1 MVSSILVKLMILI
14 SMALRR
20 ILPYPTNPVK
30 IALPQ
35 TIVFFRSVKNI
46 SALKI
51 YWDESPLDLEKIEK
65 IETGLAAQNLRYP
78 LYNYVHLPASENP
91 YWPETTAKFEE
102 FLSDRKDFNEISI
115 EPNVVRLEIA
125 KRLGKLHSATDIE
138 GVNKDQYRDHGATW
152 WNTYQTSTHIG
163 KTQGTTLRQ
172 D

>member
-1 MVSSILVKLMILI
+1 MSSILVKLMILI

-30 IALPQ
+30 IVLSQ
-35 TIVFFRSVKNI
+35 TIVFFFRSVKNI

-152 WNTYQTSTHIG
+152 WNTYQTKTHIG